1 RRRRRQAKDGAAGYP
16 DHRFPPRLLPGL
28 LITPPVWATQT
39 GPNSLNRQPVRPGH
53 RVAQCFMPNS
63 APPKAIPCRS
73 RHFQVKPQFTH
84 PRGYALFTAVLLG
97 PNNTVFVLVTY
108 MTGLFFL
115 LGPYATM
122 LVYQSE
128 AYPTE
133 CRATGGAFAFA
144 MSQPGA
150 ILGGLFLTIA
160 TAAGLNYT
168 MAALVVG
175 SGACLIS
182 GIIMISARTHR
193 KSPSMVASGSP
204 EEEEKDLLTA
214 PVK

>member
-1 RRRRRQAKDGAAGYP
+1 
-16 DHRFPPRLLPGL
+16 
-28 LITPPVWATQT
+28 
-39 GPNSLNRQPVRPGH
+39 
-53 RVAQCFMPNS
+53 MPNS

-182 GIIMISARTHR
+182 GIIMISARTPPEVTLNGCIWVTRGGR
-193 KSPSMVASGSP
+193 KGPAHCTGEVSRRPRFESTSAGG
-204 EEEEKDLLTA
+204 DA
-214 PVK
+214 N